1 MKIHSVRKQFLITL
15 FLSGAAASLVYAQQA
30 ARPKPAAPAATK
42 PASPAKPATEGPGK
56 VVLKVGSQ
64 NFTQADMDFLVESL
78 SPQIQQAVA
87 QQGRK
92 PLGEQYAVMALLS
105 QLAEKDH
112 LEASPEFR
120 RQMALHRLQSLAQAE
135 YGKLAKDIKVSPE
148 EISQYYS
155 AHASEFDQAQVRE
168 FLILKQPE
176 GAKEGT
182 PGLSAQEAKLR
193 ADQIRKAL
201 ADGTDPKKVAE
212 KFSVPNTVKIDAEP
226 RTLRHGQLV
235 AVLEK
240 AAFELKDGEISEPL
254 DTPQALAFLQVA
266 GHSRPALK
274 DVSEDI
280 ENTLHQQK
288 VQTAVEELK
297 SKTTIWM
304 DEEYFKG
311 PAKATESSAPP
322 PKQ

>member
-1 MKIHSVRKQFLITL
+1 MKIHSVRKQFLMTL
-15 FLSGAAASLVYAQQA
+15 FLSGVAASLVYAQQA
-30 ARPKPAAPAATK
+30 ARPKPAAPAAAK

-235 AVLEK
+235 AVLDK

-266 GHSRPALK
+266 GHSRPELK

-304 DEEYFKG
+304 DEGYFKG
-311 PAKATESSAPP
+311 PAKATDSSARP